1 MSTNERVKGIQVHRP
16 IIYGSHARLLT
27 DEEKLTAPP
36 SHTHRWT
43 VFLTSATTPP
53 PPKASSSTDPL
64 PIDLDYIPGGHDDL
78 SYLLRKVTFR
88 LHETYSNPSRVCDKP
103 PFRVTETGWGE
114 FTVQIRIQ
122 FSPESAEKPLTLN
135 HPIKL
140 HHWGAPIEAPPSG
153 TTTGAPEG
161 VPPSAPSS
169 SVAPTPAASGTE
181 ERGSVKPE
189 PVGTPKPKD
198 ESVNGGDD
206 GAIVV
211 DIPGTDGA
219 PTAPTSTQGD
229 DPDGEHDPDTAS
241 QIEVDTT
248 QHNSSAVGAFTTV
261 DPNQT
266 LSIASKYPVHAW
278 QYDEIVFS
286 DPPRSFLDI
295 LNEHPPTPLPAKNR
309 RPRDQRE
316 EHDQRQQHSNKKG
329 KTQNQPR
336 GSLSRR
342 ESRAGTME
350 TTAGGVG
357 GGGEGGTPAPATSVP
372 PVTSLPGPG
381 QGALV
386 GIPGEPGSADVPL
399 EFTTE
404 MEKAEW
410 NRLNDAR
417 IKIVEQM
424 DKWRERL
431 IAQEKEL
438 AKIKE
443 EVKAM

>member
-1 MSTNERVKGIQVHRP
+1 MSINERVKGIQVHRP

-27 DEEKLTAPP
+27 EEEKLTAPP

-43 VFLTSATTPP
+43 IFLTSATTPP

-64 PIDLDYIPGGHDDL
+64 PVDLDYIPGGQDDL
-78 SYLLRKVTFR
+78 SYLIRKVTFR

-122 FSPESAEKPLTLN
+122 FVPESAEKPMTLN

-140 HHWGAPIEAPPSG
+140 HHWGAPIEAPPFGSVSV
-153 TTTGAPEG
+153 AA
-161 VPPSAPSS
+161 PPSAPSS
-169 SVAPTPAASGTE
+169 SVAATPVPAAPEPVNGTE
-181 ERGSVKPE
+181 GSVKPE
-189 PVGTPKPKD
+189 PVGTPKARD
-198 ESVNGGDD
+198 EEGEAAAKVDGDD
-206 GAIVV
+206 NIVV
-211 DIPGTDGA
+211 DTPETAERKDEVSAPGGPSSA
-219 PTAPTSTQGD
+219 QGEA
-229 DPDGEHDPDTAS
+229 DGEGELHETAS
-241 QIEVDTT
+241 QIEVEPTN
-248 QHNSSAVGAFTTV
+248 QHSTITV
-261 DPNQT
+261 IDPNQPI
-266 LSIASKYPVHAW
+266 SIASRYPVHAW
-278 QYDEIVFS
+278 QYDELVFS
-286 DPPRSFLDI
+286 DPPKPFLDI
-295 LNEHPPTPLPAKNR
+295 LNEHPPTPLPARNR

-316 EHDQRQQHSNKKG
+316 EHDHQTNSKKKG
-329 KTQNQPR
+329 KTQSQAPAR

-350 TTAGGVG
+350 GGTN
-357 GGGEGGTPAPATSVP
+357 EGTPAPPVP
-372 PVTSLPGPG
+372 PATSLPGPG

-399 EFTTE
+399 EFSTE

-417 IKIVEQM
+417 IRIVEQM
-424 DKWRERL
+424 DRWRERL

-438 AKIKE
+438 AKIKD